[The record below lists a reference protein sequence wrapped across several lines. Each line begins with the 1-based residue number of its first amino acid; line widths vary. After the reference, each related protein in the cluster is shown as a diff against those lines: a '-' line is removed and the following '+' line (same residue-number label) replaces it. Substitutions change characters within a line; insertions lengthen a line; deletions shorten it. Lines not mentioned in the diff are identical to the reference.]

1 MFERENE
8 KLIHSMIFFIKKTR
22 HCYKLK
28 LFKLLYFLDFEHFK
42 QTGRSVTGLEYFA
55 WKMGPVPNRLYDNL
69 KKPDKF
75 KKFFAFTPEKFFDSD
90 FKNDKIIRMIPKI
103 NFDKSLFSKREFYMM
118 NQLVDLYKHSKS
130 KDMTEIS
137 HDKKGPWYRVFNKE
151 NKEQKIIPYEYVLD
165 DSPQS
170 ISIEEAKE
178 IRKDSEE
185 MNGMFDFS

>member
-1 MFERENE
+1 
-8 KLIHSMIFFIKKTR
+8 
-22 HCYKLK
+22 
-28 LFKLLYFLDFEHFK
+28 
-42 QTGRSVTGLEYFA
+42 
-55 WKMGPVPNRLYDNL
+55 
-69 KKPDKF
+69 
-75 KKFFAFTPEKFFDSD
+75 
-90 FKNDKIIRMIPKI
+90 
-103 NFDKSLFSKREFYMM
+103 MM